1 MSAKKS
7 NTALSILLVFLIGVL
22 FLQCSSNPV
31 SAPKHPFELT
41 TAEKNLIESDN
52 SFGLKLFKMVNQSEA
67 SGENIFI
74 SPLSVAMALGMTY
87 NGANGSTQEAM
98 QQTLELSGLTL
109 EEVNESYRHLIDLL
123 TQLDPKVQFDI
134 ANSIWYREDF
144 QQPEAEFLTNC
155 NDYFDALVTRLNFT
169 DPNAAAIINAWVDEN
184 TKGKIKEIV
193 RPPIDPL
200 TVMFLINAIY
210 FKGTWTYQFDE
221 DLTRDDMFFLPDGSE
236 TSCNMMAQKALHMYY
251 SNNRFQAIDMLYGQ
265 GSFTMTIFLPYWEID
280 LDAFIATMEPD
291 SLQHWISHFYSDTVD
306 VYLPRF
312 TLEYELSLN
321 DALTALGMGIAFT
334 PYAADF
340 TKMYQDADIY
350 ISAVKHKTFVKVNEE
365 GTEAAAVTSV
375 EMGATSVDPIMP
387 ITFRADHPFVFMI
400 RENESGTILF
410 IGKIVDPPQE

>member
-1 MSAKKS
+1 MSEKKS

-31 SAPKHPFELT
+31 SAPKQPFELT

-98 QQTLELSGLTL
+98 QQTLELSGLSI
-109 EEVNESYRHLIDLL
+109 EEINDSYKHLITLL
-123 TQLDPKVQFDI
+123 TQLDPMVQFQI
-134 ANSIWYREDF
+134 ANSIWYRDDWH
-144 QQPEAEFLTNC
+144 QPETEFLNRC
-155 NDYFDALVTRLNFT
+155 DEYFNALVTALNFS
-169 DPNAAAIINAWVDEN
+169 DPKAASVINAWVDEN
-184 TKGKIKEIV
+184 TNGRIKEIV
-193 RPPIDPL
+193 RAPIDPL

-221 DLTRDDMFFLPDGSE
+221 DLTQDDQFIHPDGSE
-236 TSCNMMAQKALHMYY
+236 TPCKMMAHSAFHRYY
-251 SNNRFQAIDMLYGQ
+251 FNERFQAADLSYGD
-265 GSFTMTIFLPYWEID
+265 GAFSMTIFLPNLQTD
-280 LDAFIATMEPD
+280 LDAFITAFDRD
-291 SLQHWISHFYSDTVD
+291 SLQHWLSCFLSDSVD

-312 TLEYELSLN
+312 TLEYELGLK
-321 DALTALGMGIAFT
+321 DILTALGMGIAFS
-334 PYAADF
+334 PEAADF
-340 TKMYQDADIY
+340 TNMYNAGQVF
-350 ISAVKHKTFVKVNEE
+350 ISEVRHKTFVQVNEE

-375 EMGATSVDPIMP
+375 VAGTTSGDD
-387 ITFRADHPFVFMI
+387 TFPPVFYANHPFVFVI

-410 IGKIVDPPQE
+410 IGKIVNPPQE